1 MNTLQLSKIKQRLL
15 QEIGDASAKDLP
27 TVSEP
32 KNAKSNY
39 GADIETYKFAI
50 DKEDDKADDKEDDK
64 EDDKIKYGI
73 KIVKKKLK
81 SNPKNLEYYVLF
93 GVEFNSFDSD
103 MLDYYK
109 EVNNPKSVLKVIS
122 VVSNTVKKSA
132 IKDMVNGYKIKQIK
146 FSPVK
151 DDDYGEDDTRREK
164 LYFAYIANALG
175 IKNTKGVHGSD
186 VVKSKMSQLDKSGEW
201 TVYIPEDY
209 YFGLTKEKLDSMI
222 KKKTQA

>member
-1 MNTLQLSKIKQRLL
+1 MNTLQLSKIKQHLL

-27 TVSEP
+27 TVSDPEAS
-32 KNAKSNY
+32 KTNY
-39 GADIETYKFAI
+39 GADIETYKFTI
-50 DKEDDKADDKEDDK
+50 DKADDKK
-64 EDDKIKYGI
+64 AKKAKKADDKIKYGI

-81 SNPKNLEYYVLF
+81 SNPKHLEYYVLF

-109 EVNNPKSVLKVIS
+109 EVNNPRSILKVMS
-122 VVSNTVKKSA
+122 VVANTVKKSA
-132 IKDMVNGYKIKQIK
+132 IKDIVNGYKIKQIK

-151 DDDYGEDDTRREK
+151 DDDYGEEEDTRREK

-175 IKNTKGVHGSD
+175 IKD
-186 VVKSKMSQLDKSGEW
+186 AEDVKSKMSRLDKSGEW

-222 KKKTQA
+222 KNKSQA

>member
-1 MNTLQLSKIKQRLL
+1 MNTLQLSKIKQHLL
-15 QEIGDASAKDLP
+15 QEIGDATAKDLP

-39 GADIETYKFAI
+39 GADVETYKFTI
-50 DKEDDKADDKEDDK
+50 DKEDDKADDKEDDKADDK

-164 LYFAYIANALG
+164 LYFAYITKALG
-175 IKNTKGVHGSD
+175 IKD
-186 VVKSKMSQLDKSGEW
+186 IKSVSKLHKPSGEW

-209 YFGLTKEKLDSMI
+209 YFGLSKAELDKMISDKEN
-222 KKKTQA
+222 